1 MRRNVRANS
10 PWCGSRRGALCWRG
24 VPPRR
29 PAHLFVGLGCEAGAL
44 DAQRDDVLLAQ
55 LHLRRVQASRSA
67 ERSHCGKARRG
78 RVGQGGG
85 RGARRRRVQLAGG
98 SVNGSIM
105 SFLMQSLMHCVDT
118 TMPAGVKRA
127 GSLQWPRKATRR
139 GEPDSGPSCGG
150 GKRAE
155 KSLLL
160 CSLRHRRAAAPPP
173 DAHWRVAACSAG
185 TCTCAVRGR
194 SASDRRCCGS
204 GAWLQSR
211 VVGRGEAI
219 TARACPLQPG
229 RANPWT
235 RRAG

>member
-1 MRRNVRANS
+1 MRRKVRANS

-118 TMPAGVKRA
+118 TMPAGIKRA
-127 GSLQWPRKATRR
+127 GSLQWPRKAMLR
-139 GEPDSGPSCGG
+139 GEPNGGPSCGRE
-150 GKRAE
+150 RAE
-155 KSLLL
+155 TSPFL
-160 CSLRHRRAAAPPP
+160 CSLRHLRAAAPPP
-173 DAHWRVAACSAG
+173 DARWRVAACSAG

-194 SASDRRCCGS
+194 SASERRC
-204 GAWLQSR
+204 
-211 VVGRGEAI
+211 
-219 TARACPLQPG
+219 
-229 RANPWT
+229 
-235 RRAG
+235 